1 MRIAPL
7 PAFALASLL
16 IACIAEQPASQ
27 RFADLMRD
35 DAGVPAELWL
45 SRTGLYS
52 DTARKR
58 VAPELRAYEPAFA
71 LWSDGADK
79 RRWLYLP
86 SGALIDSSDMDHWQ
100 FPIGTVAYK
109 EFSRAGRRIETRVI
123 ARIGVS
129 EYWMGAF
136 LWKDDESDA
145 RYVPDGQRNARGTDH
160 DVPSSTQC
168 GTCHNGEP
176 GKLLGFSA
184 VQQPRVARELLS
196 HPPRIPFAPPGDPTT
211 ARALGYLH
219 ANCSHCHNP
228 NGSARPDTDMNLR
241 LSVGDRNV
249 ASTHAYLGTVGRPL
263 QSFAGSEL
271 SARVLA
277 GDPSGSAVLQRML
290 TRESALRMPPL
301 GTERVDPSGVAAVR
315 AWITSLP

>member
-1 MRIAPL
+1 MRIHPL
-7 PAFALASLL
+7 TALGLASAL
-16 IACIAEQPASQ
+16 IACMAG
-27 RFADLMRD
+27 
-35 DAGVPAELWL
+35 DARTTEPVWL
-45 SRTGLYS
+45 SQTALYS
-52 DTARKR
+52 DVARKR
-58 VAPELRAYEPAFA
+58 VAQDMREYEPAFA
-71 LWSDGADK
+71 LWTDGAQK

-86 SGALIDSSDMDHWQ
+86 SGTRIDSSDMDHWQ
-100 FPIGTVAYK
+100 FPVGTVAFK

-123 ARIGVS
+123 ARISAS
-129 EYWMGAF
+129 EYRMGAF
-136 LWKDDESDA
+136 LWNEDESDA
-145 RYVPDGQRNARGTDH
+145 RYVPDGQPNARGTEH

-184 VQQPRVARELLS
+184 VQQPGVAPELLS
-196 HPPRIPFAPPGDPTT
+196 HPMPAPFRPPGDPTT

-219 ANCSHCHNP
+219 ANCAHCHNP

-241 LSVGDRNV
+241 LFVGDRDFL
-249 ASTHAYLGTVGRPL
+249 ATPAYLSTVGRPL
-263 QSFAGSEL
+263 QSFARSEL

-290 TRESALRMPPL
+290 TRESALQMPPL

-315 AWITSLP
+315 AWIAGVP